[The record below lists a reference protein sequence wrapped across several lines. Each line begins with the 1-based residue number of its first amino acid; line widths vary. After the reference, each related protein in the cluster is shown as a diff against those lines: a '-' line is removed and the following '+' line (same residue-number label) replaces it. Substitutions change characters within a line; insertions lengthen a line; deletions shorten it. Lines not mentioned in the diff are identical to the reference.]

1 MMMEMF
7 GGMFALMLLAYSII
21 PLFPFV
27 YVILRWRQAREG
39 ETPDPQLGLKV
50 ALHYFAT
57 IGWHITLVAVF
68 VLLYSFVV
76 DGSRMQE
83 VFVRMGAGLLLGGTI
98 VYGLHR
104 VLITR
109 LTDSAQRPNVTRI
122 FKGLNLVLCGL
133 IGMAALVAVCV
144 MITQEEIPEEPFKL
158 AGILMVVYLAAW
170 GSQARSLAG
179 MTPTAKPA

>member
-39 ETPDPQLGLKV
+39 EPGDPQLGMKV

-57 IGWHITLVAVF
+57 IGWHVTLVATF
-68 VLLYSFVV
+68 ILIYSLVV
-76 DGSRMQE
+76 DSSRMQE
-83 VFVRMGAGLLLGGTI
+83 VFMRMGAGLLLGGVI

-104 VLITR
+104 VLLGR
-109 LTDSAQRPNVTRI
+109 LTDSATRPNVTRM

-133 IGMAALVAVCV
+133 IGMSALIAMCV
-144 MITQEEIPEEPFKL
+144 MITQESVPEEPFKVG
-158 AGILMVVYLAAW
+158 GILMLVYLSAW
-170 GSQARSLAG
+170 ASQARGLA
-179 MTPTAKPA
+179 ALSAARPA